1 MTKYTQRF
9 KQQVLDFYHQN
20 GKNRS
25 LTRQYFQL
33 PQSTLARWI
42 AKFNHNGINGLAVLG
57 KKRCYSVEFK
67 LKVIQAIKKGQC
79 SAEAACFRFDIPSS
93 GIISQWLQRFEKQG
107 IDGLLLKPKGR
118 PSMKL
123 NSPKMPPTPKTE
135 EERLRYRILELE
147 AENANA
153 KKVAGTQPTKNAEK
167 AVIVNALRSRFPLEL
182 LLRLIGLARSS
193 FFYHLKPKSDKNVA
207 ISQKIEEIYRKNDE
221 NYGYRRITL
230 ELRKYLIIN
239 HKRVLAIMQRLG
251 LKGKNKQKK
260 YRSYQGKVGHIADN
274 LLQRDFTATMPNEK
288 WVTDIT
294 EFKCA
299 EGKVYLSPI
308 KDLFNNE
315 IIAYDVA
322 RSPSFE
328 QITRMLTQAVNRLA
342 GEKPILHSDQGWQY
356 QMMGYREILKKHGI
370 TQSMS
375 RKGNC
380 LDNGAMESFFGRL
393 KTECYFGKRFE
404 TFEQLEKVIHEYI
417 HYYNNERIQVKLK
430 GLSPVEYRTQS
441 LNEIRI

>member
-33 PQSTLARWI
+33 SQSTLARWI

-79 SAEAACFRFDIPSS
+79 SAEAAYFRFDIPSS

-239 HKRVLAIMQRLG
+239 HKRVQAIMQRLG
-251 LKGKNKQKK
+251 LKGKSKQKK
-260 YRSYQGKVGHIADN
+260 YRFYQ
-274 LLQRDFTATMPNEK
+274 
-288 WVTDIT
+288 
-294 EFKCA
+294 
-299 EGKVYLSPI
+299 GKVYLSPI

-322 RSPSFE
+322 RSPNFE

-441 LNEIRI
+441 LN